1 MRENQNEMAWF
12 TKALLLEDL
21 DKMSKERQR
30 RRVATSNVDAGQC
43 VKEKV
48 SCCVY

>member
-30 RRVATSNVDAGQC
+30 RRVATSNVDAGQR
-43 VKEKV
+43 VEEKV